1 MSPDTLCAL
10 PQSIRARVPVTS
22 MKDKSVRGDVRTYN
36 HNLVR
41 PNQSLN
47 LTEPALDE
55 FAAREFAEIEMINQY
70 VRVANHVQIAA
81 RCRRLAPVR

>member
-1 MSPDTLCAL
+1 M
-10 PQSIRARVPVTS
+10 TS
-22 MKDKSVRGDVRTYN
+22 AKGESMREAVRTKF

-55 FAAREFAEIEMINQY
+55 FAAREFTEIEMINQY
-70 VRVANHVQIAA
+70 IRAANHVQIAT